1 MKALKDTIHSHNRKL
16 FALVL
21 LGLMVLFTF
30 SLPALAD
37 DDVKPSKILAAGKK
51 TITVTAG
58 SEFHLRVRTR
68 PYDADEDFLK
78 WSITSGSKYVRFD
91 DDDRSDDEIELRA
104 RKKGTAKIT
113 CSIRGT
119 KKKVTFTVKVR
130 EAKTPQKKIKIYGP
144 ATRTVESGDDF
155 ELKIKKYR
163 GLKDR
168 YLQWSIQDPDVIR
181 FNDDDRRDDEVEFY
195 AKKAGTTKI
204 SCKNTQTGQTVT
216 FTVKVVRGQ
225 DDWDDRYDHDDHDD
239 WDDRYDHDDHDDW
252 D

>member
-1 MKALKDTIHSHNRKL
+1 M
-16 FALVL
+16 
-21 LGLMVLFTF
+21 
-30 SLPALAD
+30 
-37 DDVKPSKILAAGKK
+37 
-51 TITVTAG
+51 
-58 SEFHLRVRTR
+58 
-68 PYDADEDFLK
+68 
-78 WSITSGSKYVRFD
+78 RFD

-181 FNDDDRRDDEVEFY
+181 FDDDDVLTMMT
-195 AKKAGTTKI
+195 AAMTK
-204 SCKNTQTGQTVT
+204 
-216 FTVKVVRGQ
+216 
-225 DDWDDRYDHDDHDD
+225 
-239 WDDRYDHDDHDDW
+239 
-252 D
+252 